1 MTVMGPDPAGNAA
14 HVHNE
19 VSALHWR
26 SHGNGATS
34 KEISDALTIRRIHIK
49 AEIVWTHLLDLVD
62 AGAIVQAD
70 GNRTNAVVY
79 KPVERGDL

>member
-1 MTVMGPDPAGNAA
+1 MIAPDPALDAA
-14 HVHNE
+14 HVYNE
-19 VSALHWR
+19 VIALHWL

-34 KEISDALTIRRIHIK
+34 KEISDALAIRRIHIK